1 MMVCGK
7 FPFRD
12 PDEISPK
19 NLKESLLFHNPFI
32 SEECKHIILRLLE
45 KNHKTRLNLN
55 DDILR
60 TWLVDKKNLDEDR
73 ILEELIDN
81 KEKEKNTSSDKKV
94 KPKEERKNKE
104 NTKKTKFSK
113 KTMQI
118 VKATKKSSITNKEM
132 IKIEEKDQ
140 SKIQD
145 ENKEKENK
153 NNSKSQEVSNS
164 IIRNDDYNV
173 DTEYGNL
180 RKTVL
185 EIYLNLLN
193 KSTKREEVDEYPK
206 EEEQE
211 KIEYD
216 MPLSK
221 IYKSPKINK
230 KFLEIERLNKLKH
243 ETPKKRKQSSMQEQP
258 HVRRNI
264 NDFEKNYISPY
275 KMVREDKDNN
285 DNLNL
290 NLIDE
295 NNKNNFNKMQSPK
308 KKDMRINIE
317 GLKYIDTNIRKL
329 PEGYAQESPL
339 KVYIKEKSKQ
349 KKTYIDQAI
358 LLLMN
363 NNIQVHDE
371 RILNKKSTS
380 MMELP
385 KIMPKYNADASENKN
400 TKAGFGESTS
410 IFASPE
416 ANVSSIH
423 QFKKIS
429 MSTKNLKI
437 LTESTI
443 PKEKDHVTEQSLGR
457 EKSFAV
463 KISRKLSI
471 LKKLETNIDE
481 KCDKY
486 NKEISN
492 FDLDKIII
500 QKSLELN
507 KYKEGEDILLSGV
520 NYNRFLKKMKKFQN
534 QLGEVYTKKSSLPLV
549 SMFNAEEKF
558 VYKVHV
564 AYEKKHA
571 MNKIPNLLRK

>member
-1 MMVCGK
+1 
-7 FPFRD
+7 
-12 PDEISPK
+12 
-19 NLKESLLFHNPFI
+19 
-32 SEECKHIILRLLE
+32 
-45 KNHKTRLNLN
+45 
-55 DDILR
+55 
-60 TWLVDKKNLDEDR
+60 
-73 ILEELIDN
+73 LEELIDN

-94 KPKEERKNKE
+94 KPKEERKKKE
-104 NTKKTKFSK
+104 NTKKTKLSIK
-113 KTMQI
+113 NMQI
-118 VKATKKSSITNKEM
+118 VKATKKSSIINKEM
-132 IKIEEKDQ
+132 IKIEEEDQ

-145 ENKEKENK
+145 ENKEKENQ
-153 NNSKSQEVSNS
+153 NNSLSQEVSNS

-185 EIYLNLLN
+185 NIYLELLN
-193 KSTKREEVDEYPK
+193 KLPKREEVDEYPK

-211 KIEYD
+211 EIED
-216 MPLSK
+216 DITGPK
-221 IYKSPKINK
+221 IYKSPYINK
-230 KFLEIERLNKLKH
+230 KFLEMERLNKLKH
-243 ETPKKRKQSSMQEQP
+243 ETPKKRKQRSMQEQP

-275 KMVREDKDNN
+275 KMVREDNDNN

-290 NLIDE
+290 NLIDA
-295 NNKNNFNKMQSPK
+295 NNFSKTQSPK

-317 GLKYIDTNIRKL
+317 GVKYIDTNIHKL
-329 PEGYAQESPL
+329 PEGYVQESPL

-349 KKTYIDQAI
+349 RKTYIDQAI

-363 NNIQVHDE
+363 NNIQVQDE
-371 RILNKKSTS
+371 RILNKKSFS
-380 MMELP
+380 MLELP

-429 MSTKNLKI
+429 MSTKSFKI

-443 PKEKDHVTEQSLGR
+443 PKEKDHVKEQSLGR
-457 EKSFAV
+457 EQSFSL
-463 KISRKLSI
+463 KKSRKLSI

-492 FDLDKIII
+492 FDLDKNLI
-500 QKSLELN
+500 QKSFELN

-520 NYNRFLKKMKKFQN
+520 NKNRLLKKMKKFHN

-549 SMFNAEEKF
+549 SMFNAEEKL

-564 AYEKKHA
+564 AHEKKHE
-571 MNKIPNLLRK
+571 MNKIPNSLRK